1 MSFIIRA
8 LKKIIPNQ
16 FYPES
21 YLKNLI
27 IKETYYKILSG
38 PFKNLNY
45 KTDTESVGSAYWP
58 KLIGTYEKELNIII
72 EGVLAKNPQ
81 LIDGVVNIG
90 AAEGYYAVGLA
101 QRLKNVYVT
110 AFESQL
116 QGQKLIRSLAELNH
130 VSDKITIF
138 GTCKHQSLNQSLLQ
152 FSHPLIIC
160 DIEGF
165 EITLLDPNLVDF
177 SKSYLLVEIHNFI
190 DNRIGQTLYE
200 RFRSTH
206 EIEQIW
212 STPRTRE
219 DFPFKNLYIN
229 LLPFNY
235 LNVFLNEHRPC
246 TMHWYFMTPK

>member
-27 IKETYYKILSG
+27 IKETYYKILSV

-116 QGQKLIRSLAELNH
+116 QGQKLIRS
-130 VSDKITIF
+130 
-138 GTCKHQSLNQSLLQ
+138 
-152 FSHPLIIC
+152 
-160 DIEGF
+160 
-165 EITLLDPNLVDF
+165 
-177 SKSYLLVEIHNFI
+177 
-190 DNRIGQTLYE
+190 
-200 RFRSTH
+200 
-206 EIEQIW
+206 
-212 STPRTRE
+212 
-219 DFPFKNLYIN
+219 
-229 LLPFNY
+229 
-235 LNVFLNEHRPC
+235 
-246 TMHWYFMTPK
+246 